1 MFLLTI
7 ILDAILIVRAI
18 IEIGKTALHFV
29 CILLE
34 IASIAW
40 ISKGWHLKGIF
51 EFIINQVHFASFFAV
66 LFKLFRKSPRIFT
79 GYTFSHVLDLMFPCF
94 FGSLDH
100 IIVDINEVNNSLTLV
115 DSWWL
120 IRSKAYLSVNYEVI
134 VVHSCFDIL
143 EWDSLIKMIYI
154 TIDISKIGVPPILV
168 LCIFII

>member
-1 MFLLTI
+1 MLLLAI
-7 ILDAILIVRAI
+7 ILDTILIVRAI
-18 IEIGKTALHFV
+18 IEIRKTALYFV

-40 ISKGWHLKGIF
+40 ISEWWHLKGIF
-51 EFIINQVHFASFFAV
+51 EFIINQVHFAPFFAV
-66 LFKLFRKSPRIFT
+66 LLKLFRKSPRILT
-79 GYTFSHVLDLMFPCF
+79 GYTFSHILDLMLPCF
-94 FGSLDH
+94 FSSLDH
-100 IIVDINEVNNSLTLV
+100 IIVNINEVNYSLTLV